1 MSRTTWRVGLFRVWA
16 TFTLLGLVAAGCGG
30 GNSSSP
36 APPPPTPSVILTTL
50 APDTAVAGSADL
62 IVTATGS
69 GYTTSSVLK
78 WNGTALTSNFVSAT
92 SLTATIPASDLA
104 TPGTFS
110 VTVADSSSGDAG
122 SAVVKFTINDQTAPT
137 IVSLAPSALTA

>member
-1 MSRTTWRVGLFRVWA
+1 MSRTNCRVGLFRVWT
-16 TFTLLGLVAAGCGG
+16 TFALLGLIAAGCGG

-36 APPPPTPSVILTTL
+36 APPPPTLSVILTTL

-78 WNGTALTSNFVSAT
+78 WNGVALTTNYVSAT
-92 SLTATIPASDLA
+92 SLTATVPAADLTA
-104 TPGTFS
+104 PGSFA
-110 VTVADSSSGDAG
+110 VTVAD
-122 SAVVKFTINDQTAPT
+122 
-137 IVSLAPSALTA
+137 PSQ